1 MKEIKSV
8 RVRRTNVKSGTL
20 DIKVTLYE
28 DKRTF
33 GADDRVL
40 VGFNNDRPVWIET
53 TYRLKGIFKDF
64 TDDQFI
70 TDFIDMN
77 ARSEGGGS
85 EYEIIQDPW
94 ESKVPIWRKYG
105 FDPYYLNNG
114 AEIYINW
121 TDENNMVVGGL
132 TYSDN
137 NGNEIDGQG
146 VVGEGTVPSSFTKSH
161 WIVGVDDPSKDQ
173 NFLLHLTKNNEI
185 DYRKLADVKE
195 YGGLVKDIY
204 IIEDIISAWKRKVP
218 NYNELALCS
227 PNNESCSIIPYKSP
241 MKPIEPE
248 PVPADVVPANE
259 IPKEPIIVVLPESIK
274 VKIDTTFKIFI
285 GKNKE
290 LIETQTV
297 LQDDELTDLS
307 DEYSEEPFAGV
318 EEEELKLQE
327 QISSGQEDSDSQLVE
342 PGTPANIRPFNNL
355 DSLLRLAGD
364 CARELGKNPRVNY
377 GNLRSGYIK
386 GVHGLCPQGTLSVLY
401 ALTGIKKVGTIR
413 GNANTFAMNGSNSFT
428 GTGYFNNKLKISKD
442 YFNSPDKWQIGDV
455 VANDYTGGKP
465 YGHIQVWTGF
475 KWVSDFT
482 QNKLQISNVDW
493 NSVALHRLN
502 DKGLD
507 LVKKQSQSIV

>member
-8 RVRRTNVKSGTL
+8 RVRKSNVKSGTL

-28 DKRTF
+28 NKRTF
-33 GADDRVL
+33 GADEIIL
-40 VGFNNDRPVWIET
+40 VGFNNDRPVWT
-53 TYRLKGIFKDF
+53 SMTYKKNGLFKDF
-64 TDDQFI
+64 TNDLFI
-70 TDFIDMN
+70 QYFIDSN
-77 ARSEGGGS
+77 AKSDGGGQ

-94 ESKVPIWRKYG
+94 EVKVPIWRKYG

-114 AEIYINW
+114 AQIFINW
-121 TDENNMVVGGL
+121 TDENNIVVGGL

-137 NGNEIDGQG
+137 SGKEIN
-146 VVGEGTVPSSFTKSH
+146 TTSLINKTH

-185 DYRKLADVKE
+185 DYRKIGDVKE

-204 IIEDIISAWKRKVP
+204 IIEDIISTWKRKVP
-218 NYNELALCS
+218 NYDELALCS

-248 PVPADVVPANE
+248 PVPADVVPTNE
-259 IPKEPIIVVLPESIK
+259 IPKEPITVVLPESIK

-290 LIETQTV
+290 LIENQNV
-297 LQDDELTDLS
+297 LQDDEITDLS

-342 PGTPANIRPFNNL
+342 PGTPANIRSFNNL

-377 GNLRSGYIK
+377 ENLRSGYIK

-401 ALTGIKKVGTIR
+401 ALTGIKKVGIIR

-493 NSVALHRLN
+493 NSVALHRMN

-507 LVKKQSQSIV
+507 AVKKQSQSIT

>member
-8 RVRRTNVKSGTL
+8 RVRKTNVKSGTL

-28 DKRTF
+28 DRRTF
-33 GADDRVL
+33 GVDNRVL
-40 VGFNNDRPVWIET
+40 VGLNNDRPVWTET
-53 TYRLKGIFKDF
+53 TYRMSGIYKDF
-64 TDDQFI
+64 TDKQFI
-70 TDFIDMN
+70 DDFIKMN
-77 ARSEGGGS
+77 SKIDGGGN
-85 EYEIIQDPW
+85 EYVIIQDPW
-94 ESKVPIWRKYG
+94 EDKVPIIRNYG

-114 AEIYINW
+114 AEVYISW
-121 TDENNMVVGGL
+121 TNTESGLVEGGKKYSKPDGTEI
-132 TYSDN
+132 TYDPTYYN
-137 NGNEIDGQG
+137 ETGNVRLLSI
-146 VVGEGTVPSSFTKSH
+146 TKSIR
-161 WIVGVDDPSKDQ
+161 IVHKEE
-173 NFLLHLTKNNEI
+173 TKNLTINKSDEFEYTI
-185 DYRKLADVKE
+185 YSNDYRGTDLIV
-195 YGGLVKDIY
+195 LDIL
-204 IIEDIISAWKRKVP
+204 INKWKRKVP
-218 NYNELALCS
+218 NYEELAVCS

-241 MKPIEPE
+241 LKPIEPT
-248 PVPADVVPANE
+248 PVPTEIVATNE
-259 IPKEPIIVVLPESIK
+259 TPKESIIVVLPESIK

-290 LIETQTV
+290 LIGNQTV

-342 PGTPANIRPFNNL
+342 PGTPANIRTFNNL
-355 DSLLRLAGD
+355 DSLLRLAGE

-413 GNANTFAMNGSNSFT
+413 GNANTFSMNGSNSFI

-455 VANDYTGGKP
+455 VAVDYTGGKP

-493 NSVALHRLN
+493 NSAALHRMN

>member
-8 RVRRTNVKSGTL
+8 RVRRSNVKSGSL

-33 GADDRVL
+33 AADEMIL
-40 VGFNNDRPVWIET
+40 IGTNNGNIVWQEARYKIKNST
-53 TYRLKGIFKDF
+53 DPDFFIHNFIVTNNNLGSTDANTYY
-64 TDDQFI
+64 
-70 TDFIDMN
+70 
-77 ARSEGGGS
+77 S
-85 EYEIIQDPW
+85 IIQDPW
-94 ESKVPIWRKYG
+94 EEKVPIIRDYG
-105 FDPYYLNNG
+105 YDPYYLNNG
-114 AEIYINW
+114 AEVYISW
-121 TDENNMVVGGL
+121 TDADSKISEGGEKYSKPDGTEI
-132 TYSDN
+132 TYDPTLYKET
-137 NGNEIDGQG
+137 GNVKSLNI
-146 VVGEGTVPSSFTKSH
+146 TKSIR
-161 WIVGVDDPSKDQ
+161 IVHKEETQNLTLNNNNEFEYTIYSKD
-173 NFLLHLTKNNEI
+173 FRGSDLIVL
-185 DYRKLADVKE
+185 
-195 YGGLVKDIY
+195 DIL
-204 IIEDIISAWKRKVP
+204 ISEWKRKIP
-218 NYNELALCS
+218 NYDLALCS
-227 PNNESCSIIPYKSP
+227 PNNESCSIISYKSP
-241 MKPIEPE
+241 LKPFVPDTIPE
-248 PVPADVVPANE
+248 SVTIVPTNE

>member
-8 RVRRTNVKSGTL
+8 RVRRSDVKSGTL

-40 VGFNNDRPVWIET
+40 VGFNNDRPVWNET

-64 TDDQFI
+64 TDNQFI
-70 TDFIDMN
+70 TEFIDMN
-77 ARSEGGGS
+77 SRSEGGGS

-137 NGNEIDGQG
+137 NGKEINTNSDIKKRNYIIGL
-146 VVGEGTVPSSFTKSH
+146 
-161 WIVGVDDPSKDQ
+161 DDPSKEQ
-173 NFLLHLTKNNEI
+173 NYLMHLTKNNVI
-185 DYRKLADVKE
+185 DYRTKIGDGQE
-195 YGGLVKDIY
+195 YYGLFDDLSIVDE
-204 IIEDIISAWKRKVP
+204 IIRTWKRKIP
-218 NYNELALCS
+218 NYGELALCS

-248 PVPADVVPANE
+248 PVPKEVVATNE
-259 IPKEPIIVVLPESIK
+259 TPKESIIVVLPESVK
-274 VKIDTTFKIFI
+274 VKIDTEIKIFI
-285 GKNKE
+285 GVNKE
-290 LIETQTV
+290 VIETQTIL
-297 LQDDELTDLS
+297 LQEDEMTDLS
-307 DEYSEEPFAGV
+307 DEYGEETFAGV

-342 PGTPANIRPFNNL
+342 PGTPANIRTFNNL

-364 CARELGKNPRVNY
+364 CARELGKSPRVNY
-377 GNLRSGYIK
+377 KNLRSGYIK

-401 ALTGIKKVGTIR
+401 ALTGVKKVGTIR
-413 GNANTFAMNGSNSFT
+413 GNANTFSMNGSNSFT
-428 GTGYFNNKLKISKD
+428 GTGYFNNKTKVSKD

-455 VANDYTGGKP
+455 VAVDYTGGKP
-465 YGHIQVWTGF
+465 YVHIQVWTGF

-493 NSVALHRLN
+493 NSAALHRMN

-507 LVKKQSQSIV
+507 VVKKQSQSIT